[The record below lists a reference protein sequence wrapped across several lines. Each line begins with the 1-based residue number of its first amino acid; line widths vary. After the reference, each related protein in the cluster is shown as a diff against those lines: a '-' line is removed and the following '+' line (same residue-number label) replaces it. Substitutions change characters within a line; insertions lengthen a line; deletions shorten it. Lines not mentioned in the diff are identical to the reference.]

1 MKQVEST
8 IHVGGMTCAAC
19 SAAIERKLNKTEG
32 VSSVAVSLV
41 TNSASITYDSDS
53 ITLTQIMG
61 IIKKLGYEP
70 SRQNQKVVEEEKGNK
85 QLWLA
90 LVLGFTLFSVAMFPM
105 IGVPFPDFLSPD
117 VSPIPYAVVQIIL
130 LLPIM
135 YLGKHFFVSGFKHL
149 IGGAPNMDSLIAIST
164 SSAFAFSMYSFIQV
178 LQGDSHAVHNLYF
191 ESAGIIIVLIMLG
204 KSLEHSSKN
213 RAAGAIKKLIQMAPK
228 HATVIAKDGS
238 EMNVPIEKIVA
249 GDVVRVR
256 PGEKIPVD
264 GTVMEGVSSVDES
277 MLTGESIG
285 VEKHVGDPVYAA
297 CINNSGLLLIQT
309 TRTGD
314 DTALAQ
320 IIRLVEEAQLSKAPI
335 SRLADKISG
344 IFVPSVISIGLFSA
358 LLWMFAGKDIAFAIT
373 IFVSVL
379 VIACPCAL
387 GLATPTAILV
397 GTGRGAELGILIKGG
412 EPLEATH
419 KIKVLL
425 LDKTGTITKGEP
437 EVTDFVNIVK
447 EPKLL
452 RLVGVAEK
460 LSVHPLATAIARYAE
475 TAELSAAP
483 TSYEEIPGHGI
494 VTEIEGHTLLVGNHK
509 LLQRYGVPTDSL
521 ESYFQTFSHEG
532 KTSILVA
539 LDGAAAGIV
548 AVADTIKENAVEA
561 IAKLKE
567 MGVLPVMVTGD
578 NEVTARAIAAQVG
591 IDEVIAGVLP
601 EGKSEAI
608 ARYRSYGV
616 VGMVGDG
623 INDAPA
629 LVSADVG
636 IAIGSGT
643 DIAIEAADIV
653 LVRNDIYDVCRAIE
667 LSKKTIVNIKENLFW
682 AFIYNTIGIPVAAG
696 LLYAFG
702 GPLMNPML
710 AAAAMSLSSVSVV
723 SNALRLKHFQK

>member
-8 IHVGGMTCAAC
+8 INVGGMTCAAC
-19 SAAIERKLNKTEG
+19 SAAIERKLNKTDG
-32 VSSVAVSLV
+32 VKSVAVSLV
-41 TNSASITYDSDS
+41 TNSASIKYDSDA
-53 ITLTQIMG
+53 ITLSQIMG

-70 SRQNQKVVEEEKGNK
+70 SRQNQKITEENSGKTT
-85 QLWLA
+85 LWIA
-90 LVLGFTLFSVAMFPM
+90 LILGFALFSVAMLPM

-117 VSPIPYAVVQIIL
+117 ISPINYAIVQIIL
-130 LLPIM
+130 LIPIL
-135 YLGKHFFVSGFKHL
+135 YLGRNFFISGFKHL

-164 SSAFAFSMYSFIQV
+164 TSAFAFSMYSFV
-178 LQGDSHAVHNLYF
+178 KLLQGDHHAVHNLYF

-204 KSLEHSSKN
+204 KSLESSSKD

-228 HATVIAKDGS
+228 HATVIAKDGTES
-238 EMNVPIEKIVA
+238 NVPIEKIVA
-249 GDVVRVR
+249 GDIVRVR
-256 PGEKIPVD
+256 PGEIIPVD
-264 GTVMEGVSSVDES
+264 GTVTEGASSVDES

-285 VEKHVGDPVYAA
+285 VEKHAGDSVYAA
-297 CINNSGLLLIQT
+297 CINKSGLLLIQT

-344 IFVPSVISIGLFSA
+344 IFVPSVITIGVIAA
-358 LLWMFAGKDIAFAIT
+358 LLWMFAGKDIAFAVT

-437 EVTDFVNIVK
+437 EVTDFINLSK
-447 EPKLL
+447 DEKLL

-475 TAELSAAP
+475 REDLTLSP
-483 TSYEEIPGHGI
+483 TSYEEIAGHGI

-509 LLQRYGVPTDSL
+509 LLKRYGVNSEPL
-521 ESYFQTFSHEG
+521 ESYFQDFSRQG

-539 LDGAAAGIV
+539 LDGKPAGIV

-561 IAKLKE
+561 IVKLKE

-578 NEVTARAIAAQVG
+578 NEVTAKAIAAQVG

-608 ARYRSYGV
+608 EKYRSYGV

>member
-8 IHVGGMTCAAC
+8 INVGGMTCAAC
-19 SAAIERKLNKTEG
+19 SAAIERKLNKTAG
-32 VSSVAVSLV
+32 VESVAVSLV
-41 TNSASITYDSDS
+41 TNSASIKYDSDA

-70 SRQNQKVVEEEKGNK
+70 SRQNQKIADEDKGK
-85 QLWLA
+85 TELWIA
-90 LVLGFTLFSVAMFPM
+90 LVLGFALFSVAMLPM

-117 VSPIPYAVVQIIL
+117 VSPVTYAVVQIIL

-135 YLGKHFFVSGFKHL
+135 WLGRNFFVSGFKHL
-149 IGGAPNMDSLIAIST
+149 FGGAPNMDSLIAIST
-164 SSAFAFSMYSFIQV
+164 TSAFVFSMYSFYQL
-178 LQGDSHAVHNLYF
+178 LQGDHHAVHNLYF

-228 HATVIAKDGS
+228 HATVIAKDGTES
-238 EMNVPIEKIVA
+238 NVPIEKIVA

-256 PGEKIPVD
+256 PGENIPVD
-264 GTVMEGVSSVDES
+264 GIVVEGVSSVDES

-297 CINNSGLLLIQT
+297 CINNSGLLHIQT
-309 TRTGD
+309 TKTGD

-344 IFVPSVISIGLFSA
+344 IFVPSVITIGVVAA
-358 LLWMFAGKDIAFAIT
+358 LLWMFAGKDVAFAVT

-437 EVTDFVNIVK
+437 EVTDFVNLVQD
-447 EPKLL
+447 PSLL

-475 TAELSAAP
+475 SEDLTLSP
-483 TSYEEIPGHGI
+483 SSYEEIAGHGI

-509 LLQRYGVPTDSL
+509 LLKKYGVTTDHL
-521 ESYFQTFSHEG
+521 EAHFQQFSHQG
-532 KTSILVA
+532 KTSILIA
-539 LDGAAAGIV
+539 MDGKAAGIV

-561 IAKLKE
+561 IARLKE

-578 NEVTARAIAAQVG
+578 NKVTAKAIAAQVG

-608 ARYRSYGV
+608 EKYRSHGV

-653 LVRNDIYDVCRAIE
+653 LVKNDIYDVCRAIE